1 MNIRDLCSRDLVS
14 ATAGTPLL
22 KVARL
27 MRDEHVGIVVI
38 TESPADEAV
47 AAGVI
52 TDRDVAMT
60 VLERAGGVAELRA
73 GDVMRRD
80 PLVLCEDD
88 SFETGINRLLERGVR
103 RAPVV
108 TRSGRL
114 TGMVSTDDLFAH
126 VAEELAGLTRLLA
139 RQPGQERFSARRVVE
154 PRRGTFTGAG
164 HGI

>member
-1 MNIRDLCSRDLVS
+1 
-14 ATAGTPLL
+14 
-22 KVARL
+22 

-80 PLVLCEDD
+80 PLVLCED
-88 SFETGINRLLERGVR
+88 
-103 RAPVV
+103 RAMQ
-108 TRSGRL
+108 T
-114 TGMVSTDDLFAH
+114 
-126 VAEELAGLTRLLA
+126 
-139 RQPGQERFSARRVVE
+139 
-154 PRRGTFTGAG
+154 
-164 HGI
+164 

>member
-1 MNIRDLCSRDLVS
+1 MKIGGMCSHDLVS
-14 ATAGTPLL
+14 ATADTPLL
-22 KVARL
+22 QVARL

-52 TDRDVAMT
+52 TDRDVALT
-60 VLERAGGVAELRA
+60 VLERAGEVAELRA

-88 SFETGINRLLERGVR
+88 SLDTAIHRLLERGVR

-108 TRSGRL
+108 TRSGKL

-126 VAEELAGLTRLLA
+126 VAGELAGLTRLLA